1 MFVLMLI
8 PWTLRMTV
16 AALKATKPALPFTG
30 REFEMP
36 LL

>member
-1 MFVLMLI
+1 MFGLMLI
-8 PWTLRMTV
+8 PWTLRGL
-16 AALKATKPALPFTG
+16 AAVLRATKPALPFTG